1 MGIDLREPISREEME
16 RFAEDTMA
24 LWRTQYMLFLK
35 AQAQGAPQGLIVEMA
50 DVSVNT
56 TKKGDAT
63 VTPSVVNVNTWRCGQ
78 KSLEARAICAAQS

>member
-35 AQAQGAPQGLIVEMA
+35 TQAQGAPQGLVAEMA
-50 DVSVNT
+50 DISELFRQT
-56 TKKGDAT
+56 YEKL
-63 VTPSVVNVNTWRCGQ
+63 
-78 KSLEARAICAAQS
+78 KSLVPYFPPENDS

>member
-50 DVSVNT
+50 DVSELFRQTHERLKNLVQFF
-56 TKKGDAT
+56 
-63 VTPSVVNVNTWRCGQ
+63 PSEND
-78 KSLEARAICAAQS
+78 S